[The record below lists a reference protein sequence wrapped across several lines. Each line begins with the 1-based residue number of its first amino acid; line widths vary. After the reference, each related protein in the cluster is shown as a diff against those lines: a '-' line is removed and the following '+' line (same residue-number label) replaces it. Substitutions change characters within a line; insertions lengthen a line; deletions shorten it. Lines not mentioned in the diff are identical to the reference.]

1 MSQPTRGPHAAR
13 GPQLTRGPL
22 PAAIYWRRR
31 VVALVAVLGVVALVV
46 VPVRLVTSGDDPA
59 DQGGE
64 VALAGGSASAEAT
77 ASTPAATATTSP
89 EPEKKKQ
96 KKAATPAL
104 PEPQGSCAPEDVVI
118 RPTVAEAVAGRPVTV
133 VLKLRTQLAE
143 ACTWELSRASFTW
156 KLTSGS
162 DEIWTSRE
170 CPRAVPSRELVVRR
184 DTVATTQL
192 TWGGR
197 RSDADCSRLTDWA
210 LPGWYHVTVAAL
222 AGEPRSSQFELRAP
236 TPATITASPEA
247 QGQKSGKKQAKKRA
261 ATKKTEKKAEKKKR
275 G

>member
-1 MSQPTRGPHAAR
+1 MSQSPRGPHAAR

-31 VVALVAVLGVVALVV
+31 LVALGAVVALVALVV
-46 VPVRLVTSGDDPA
+46 VPIRLVTGGGA
-59 DQGGE
+59 DEQAQ
-64 VALAGGSASAEAT
+64 VSLAGTDQSAT
-77 ASTPAATATTSP
+77 AAA
-89 EPEKKKQ
+89 
-96 KKAATPAL
+96 AL
-104 PEPQGSCAPEDVVI
+104 PEPQGSCAPEDVVV
-118 RPTVAEAVAGRPVTV
+118 RPKVTDAVAGRAVTV
-133 VLKLRTQLAE
+133 TLRLRTRLAE
-143 ACTWELSRASFTW
+143 ACTWELSRSSFTW

-184 DTVATTQL
+184 DTVATTEL

-197 RSDADCSRLTDWA
+197 RSDAECSRQADWA
-210 LPGWYHVTVAAL
+210 LPGWYHVTVSAL

-236 TPATITASPEA
+236 APATITASPEPRKKT
-247 QGQKSGKKQAKKRA
+247 GQKSKTKAK
-261 ATKKTEKKAEKKKR
+261 TKKDR

>member
-31 VVALVAVLGVVALVV
+31 VVALVAVLGVVSLVV
-46 VPVRLVTSGDDPA
+46 VPVRLVTGGDDPA

-64 VALAGGSASAEAT
+64 VALAGGSATAEAS

-89 EPEKKKQ
+89 EAEKKKQ

-104 PEPQGSCAPEDVVI
+104 PKPQGSCAPEDVVI

-170 CPRAVPSRELVVRR
+170 CPRAVPGRELVVRR

-222 AGEPRSSQFELRAP
+222 AGEPRTSQFELRAP
-236 TPATITASPEA
+236 TPATITASPEP
-247 QGQKSGKKQAKKRA
+247 QGKTGKKQADKQA

>member
-46 VPVRLVTSGDDPA
+46 VPVRLVTGGGDDPA

-64 VALAGGSASAEAT
+64 VTLAGGSATTGPTVSATAAT
-77 ASTPAATATTSP
+77 ASTSP
-89 EPEKKKQ
+89 TKQKKQKQ
-96 KKAATPAL
+96 KKAAAPAL
-104 PEPQGSCAPEDVVI
+104 PEPQGSCAPEDVVV
-118 RPTVAEAVAGRPVTV
+118 RPTVADAVAGRPVTV
-133 VLKLRTQLAE
+133 ELKLRTRLAE

-184 DTVATTQL
+184 DTVATTEL

-222 AGEPRSSQFELRAP
+222 AGEPRSSEFELRAR
-236 TPATITASPEA
+236 TPATITASPEP
-247 QGQKSGKKQAKKRA
+247 QGKKNGATQA
-261 ATKKTEKKAEKKKR
+261 EEKAEKKKSEKKKR

>member
-1 MSQPTRGPHAAR
+1 MSQSPRGPHAAR

-31 VVALVAVLGVVALVV
+31 FVALGAVVVLVALVV
-46 VPVRLVTSGDDPA
+46 VPIRLVTGGGA
-59 DQGGE
+59 DEQAQ
-64 VALAGGSASAEAT
+64 VALAGTDQSSTAGPTTGPTTDASPTAEST
-77 ASTPAATATTSP
+77 AQA
-89 EPEKKKQ
+89 EKKKQ
-96 KKAATPAL
+96 KKQKPTQPAL
-104 PEPQGSCAPEDVVI
+104 PEPQGSCAPEDVVV
-118 RPTVAEAVAGRPVTV
+118 RPKVTDAVAGRAVTV
-133 VLKLRTQLAE
+133 TLLLRTRLAE
-143 ACTWELSRASFTW
+143 ACTWELSRSSFTW

-184 DTVATTQL
+184 DTVARTEL

-210 LPGWYHVTVAAL
+210 LPGWYHVTVSAL

-236 TPATITASPEA
+236 APATITASPEPRKKP
-247 QGQKSGKKQAKKRA
+247 GQKAKAKAKKN
-261 ATKKTEKKAEKKKR
+261 R

>member
-1 MSQPTRGPHAAR
+1 MSQSPRGPHAAR

-31 VVALVAVLGVVALVV
+31 VVALGAVIALVALVV
-46 VPVRLVTSGDDPA
+46 VPIRLVTGGGDDAPA
-59 DQGGE
+59 Q
-64 VALAGGSASAEAT
+64 VALAGTDQNPTTSASATGTTT
-77 ASTPAATATTSP
+77 AEGTTQA
-89 EPEKKKQ
+89 KKKQ
-96 KKAATPAL
+96 KKQKKTTRAL
-104 PEPQGSCAPEDVVI
+104 PEPQGSCAPEDIVV
-118 RPTVAEAVAGRPVTV
+118 RPKVADAVAGRAVTV
-133 VLKLRTQLAE
+133 TLHLRTRLAE
-143 ACTWELSRASFTW
+143 ACTWELSRSSFTW

-184 DTVATTQL
+184 DTVATTEL

-197 RSDADCSRLTDWA
+197 RSDAECSRLTDWA
-210 LPGWYHVTVAAL
+210 LPGWYHVTVSAL

-236 TPATITASPEA
+236 TPATVTASPEP
-247 QGQKSGKKQAKKRA
+247 KQNATKTNAAKKNA
-261 ATKKTEKKAEKKKR
+261 EKKAKKNR

>member
-1 MSQPTRGPHAAR
+1 MSQSPRGPHAAR

-31 VVALVAVLGVVALVV
+31 LVALGAVVALVALVV
-46 VPVRLVTSGDDPA
+46 VPIRLVTGGGA
-59 DQGGE
+59 DEQAQ
-64 VALAGGSASAEAT
+64 VALTGTDQSATAAAATSASPTAEST
-77 ASTPAATATTSP
+77 AQTT
-89 EPEKKKQ
+89 KDQKKQ
-96 KKAATPAL
+96 KKQKPTQPAL
-104 PEPQGSCAPEDVVI
+104 PEPQGSCAPEDVVV
-118 RPTVAEAVAGRPVTV
+118 RPKVTDAVAGRAVTV
-133 VLKLRTQLAE
+133 TLRLRTRLAE
-143 ACTWELSRASFTW
+143 ACTWELSRSSFTW

-184 DTVATTQL
+184 DTVARTEL

-210 LPGWYHVTVAAL
+210 LPGWYHVTVSAL

-236 TPATITASPEA
+236 APATITASPEPRKKT
-247 QGQKSGKKQAKKRA
+247 GQKSKSKAKSKKN
-261 ATKKTEKKAEKKKR
+261 R